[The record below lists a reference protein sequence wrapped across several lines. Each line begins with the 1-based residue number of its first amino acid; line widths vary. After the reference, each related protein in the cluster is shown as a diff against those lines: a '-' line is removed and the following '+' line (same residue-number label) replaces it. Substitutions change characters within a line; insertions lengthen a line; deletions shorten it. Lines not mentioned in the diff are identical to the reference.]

1 MNNEIVLPNS
11 SDVFER
17 LKIFFKVRT
26 AKELASLIG
35 LSEAAISAAS
45 KRNSIPYELCAKL
58 AVSNNLNLD
67 WLILGKGEM
76 QPESSNAI
84 QLDDSDA
91 VFVPLY
97 DIYVSAGGGYEV
109 YDEEIIDYIAFSH
122 RWLIDEG
129 LYLKDLACLKNSG
142 ESMLPTLVPG
152 DIILVNHAKKTG
164 DGVFVIRMGNA
175 LRVKRLQHLV
185 GGRLRISSDNPIYET
200 EIIEPAE
207 LDNEFA
213 ILGECH
219 TRISYIR

>member
-1 MNNEIVLPNS
+1 MLLEDDIVPILERAKQALNIK
-11 SDVFER
+11 SDY
-17 LKIFFKVRT
+17 
-26 AKELASLIG
+26 ELAKVLDLANATVSGYRKRKSLPMEQCVKIAEQTG
-35 LSEAAISAAS
+35 
-45 KRNSIPYELCAKL
+45 
-58 AVSNNLNLD
+58 VSLD

-76 QPESSNAI
+76 QPESSNAV

-109 YDEEIIDYIAFSH
+109 YGEEISDYIAFSH

-129 LYLKDLACLKNSG
+129 LYLKDLACLKISG
-142 ESMLPTLVPG
+142 ESMLPTLASG
-152 DIILVNHAKKTG
+152 DVILVNHAKKTG

-207 LDNEFA
+207 LGDEFA
-213 ILGECH
+213 ILGKCH
-219 TRISYIR
+219 TRISSLR